1 MSLCDEL
8 ESRGSARVRLRERAS
23 RSCLDRLAS
32 SARAESG
39 ERQGASRRSGG
50 NATRVR
56 KPAASALPLT
66 EDLSSAWQRLS
77 DHFQLLY
84 DTPETLAHLRQ
95 SILQLAV
102 QGKLVPRD
110 PNDEPA
116 DDVPLEDL
124 LREDSLNGYG
134 KRPTDEPTGIPILRI
149 SAGTS
154 RDDFLVDESDHKWAS
169 VTERELEKFDL

>member
-1 MSLCDEL
+1 MPNL
-8 ESRGSARVRLRERAS
+8 V
-23 RSCLDRLAS
+23 
-32 SARAESG
+32 
-39 ERQGASRRSGG
+39 
-50 NATRVR
+50 
-56 KPAASALPLT
+56 
-66 EDLSSAWQRLS
+66 SAWQRLS